1 MTHMLRRRLACHGP
15 NEDEQTMWT
24 KRQLVD
30 DLRDIGMPSGSAVLT
45 HVSLNAIGPIE
56 GGGETLVAAFR
67 EALGP
72 EGTLLVPTFS
82 IAPQAPIDYRIP
94 DRSEPY
100 QPVAGD
106 PGLSPDSFP
115 APSAAYRTSAFAEAV
130 RQQPDAVS
138 SAHVAFSFAA
148 IGRDAEALT
157 AHVPFHYPLGSDGPL
172 ARLHQRNG
180 WILLIGVGHA
190 GNTSLHLAEIWA
202 NVPYIH
208 RTTPITTE
216 SGDRTAMLGSPDCS
230 AGFTKIESLL
240 RQSRIS
246 HRGYI
251 GNAESQLMRQ
261 QQTVSMAVAMLQGN
275 PSALLCEDETCR
287 ACTLAR
293 RMTSEQ
299 VVDPI

>member
-1 MTHMLRRRLACHGP
+1 
-15 NEDEQTMWT
+15 MWT
-24 KRQLVD
+24 QRQLVD
-30 DLRDIGMPSGSAVLT
+30 DLRDIGVPSGSAVLA
-45 HVSLNAIGPIE
+45 HVSSDAIGPIE
-56 GGGETLVAAFR
+56 GGMETLVAAFR
-67 EALGP
+67 EVLGP

-82 IAPQAPIDYRIP
+82 FAPPPPFDYLIP

-100 QPVAGD
+100 DSPPAD

-115 APSAAYRTSAFAEAV
+115 PPSAAYRTGAFTDAV
-130 RQQPDAVS
+130 LQQPDALRS
-138 SAHVAFSFAA
+138 EHVAYSFAA
-148 IGRDAEALT
+148 IGREAQALT

-180 WILLIGVGHA
+180 WILLIGVGHS

-208 RTTPITTE
+208 RTAPMTTE
-216 SGDRTAMLGSPDCS
+216 SGAGTAMLGSPDCS
-230 AGFTKIESLL
+230 AGFAKIESLL
-240 RQSRIS
+240 RQSRIA

-275 PSALLCEDETCR
+275 PSALLCEDQTCR

-293 RMTSEQ
+293 RMTKEQ
-299 VVDPI
+299 VVEPI